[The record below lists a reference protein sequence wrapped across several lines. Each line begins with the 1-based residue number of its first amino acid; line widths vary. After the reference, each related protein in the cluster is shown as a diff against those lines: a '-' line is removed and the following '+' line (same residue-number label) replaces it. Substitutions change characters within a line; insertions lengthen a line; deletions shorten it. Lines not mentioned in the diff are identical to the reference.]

1 MRPLPAPSRAAA
13 CRGELPAPPA
23 AMARSSRSLLW
34 ALALAAVL
42 LCGSAASGSGLPVP
56 AALGKGGK
64 RSYGFRVQS
73 RDFQPTFRRSLLRNS
88 TMPLHG
94 AVKDYGCASR
104 PPACHAM

>member
-1 MRPLPAPSRAAA
+1 
-13 CRGELPAPPA
+13 
-23 AMARSSRSLLW
+23 MARSSRSLLW
-34 ALALAAVL
+34 ALALAAGL
-42 LCGSAASGSGLPVP
+42 LCGRAASGSGLPVP
-56 AALGKGGK
+56 AALGTGGK